1 MPIVMTDLAPETA
14 LDTLLAT
21 RGRSLYLTLDRGPV
35 FAVLH
40 EPPAGT
46 ARTGT
51 GVVLCP
57 PFGWDELCTHRS
69 LRAWADVL
77 AAAGHPAL
85 RFDLPGTGD
94 SGGSPFDP
102 GRLAA
107 WTEAVAAAA
116 EWLCASQ
123 ECERIVAIGLGLGGM
138 LALRALADGA
148 PIDDLVL
155 WSVPARGSLLLRE
168 MRAFAQMAASET
180 GEAGQADPPALH
192 DGALEVAGF
201 VLSAETVAELEALDL
216 TTRPL
221 PRPARR
227 RVLLL
232 GRDTLAP
239 DRRLRA
245 YFEAAGAAL
254 TTADGPGYGR
264 LVTHP
269 QFAETPHEVFAHT
282 LSWLAEPPL
291 AETDTDT
298 DTDTATDGGAPAPR
312 RVASAD
318 HADLCVGEVTVRE
331 TPFEFDYHGR
341 RLAGVLAQP
350 ASPASDAVICA
361 VLLNAGAVRRIG
373 PNRMWVEAA
382 RRWAARG
389 VPTLRL
395 DAVGLGDSDGDERLY
410 QRTSEFYRDEI
421 AEQVLAALD
430 ELESRGLPGA
440 FLIGGLCSGAYWGF
454 HAALADERVRGLILV
469 NLWSFVW
476 SEEIAVARDARRART
491 LLRSGAWREVARIAI
506 GEGRIGRMVRTKL
519 RSVVGAARRDEDTLA
534 ALSDA
539 IDDALGQLRDRQVQT
554 LLLLSLGEPLS
565 EDLEEDGR
573 IERLAEWPNLRLERI
588 PLEDHIFR
596 PVWAQRHVH
605 SALDEALTR
614 TLLDQPP
621 DSGSA

>member
-1 MPIVMTDLAPETA
+1 MLMVMTDLAPETT
-14 LDTLLAT
+14 LDTLLAS
-21 RGRSLYLTLDRGPV
+21 RGRSLYLTLDRAPV

-46 ARTGT
+46 ARTST
-51 GVVLCP
+51 GVLLCP

-69 LRAWADVL
+69 VRAWADAL
-77 AAAGHPAL
+77 SAAGHATL
-85 RFDLPGTGD
+85 RIDLPGTGD
-94 SGGSPFDP
+94 SGGSPSDP

-116 EWLCASQ
+116 DWLRASQ

-138 LALRALADGA
+138 LALRALAGGA

-168 MRAFAQMAASET
+168 MRAFAQITAGET
-180 GEAGQADPPALH
+180 GEAEQASPPALD

-201 VLSAETVAELEALDL
+201 VLSAETVAELEQLDL
-216 TTRPL
+216 TTLPL
-221 PRPARR
+221 PHAARR
-227 RVLLL
+227 RILLL

-245 YFEAAGAAL
+245 YFERSGAAL
-254 TTADGPGYGR
+254 TTADGPGYGK

-282 LSWLAEPPL
+282 LSWLAAEPPL
-291 AETDTDT
+291 SEP
-298 DTDTATDGGAPAPR
+298 DGGAPTAR
-312 RVASAD
+312 CSVASAD
-318 HADLCVGEVTVRE
+318 HADLRVGEVTIRE
-331 TPFEFDYHGR
+331 TPFEFDYHGK

-350 ASPASDAVICA
+350 TASPASEAAICA

-382 RRWAARG
+382 RRWAALG
-389 VPTLRL
+389 VPSLRL

-410 QRTSEFYRDEI
+410 YRTSEFYRHEI

-430 ELESRGLPGA
+430 ELESRGLPGR
-440 FLIGGLCSGAYWGF
+440 FLVGGLCSGAYWGF

-491 LLRSGAWREVARIAI
+491 LLRSGAWREVARIAV
-506 GEGRIGRMVRTKL
+506 GQGRIGRMVRTKL
-519 RSVVGAARRDEDTLA
+519 RSVVGAARGDEDTLA
-534 ALSDA
+534 ELSDA
-539 IDDALGQLRDRQVQT
+539 IDDALGQLRDRRVQT

-565 EDLEEDGR
+565 EDLRDDGR
-573 IERLAEWPNLRLERI
+573 IDRLAEWPNLQLERI

-605 SALDEALTR
+605 SALDGALTR
-614 TLLDQPP
+614 TLRDQRARSPI
-621 DSGSA
+621 DVSDRST

>member
-1 MPIVMTDLAPETA
+1 MLKVMSDLAPETA
-14 LDTLLAT
+14 VETLVAS
-21 RGRSLYLTLDRGPV
+21 RGRSLYLALDPDPV
-35 FAVLH
+35 FAVVH
-40 EPPAGT
+40 APAGT
-46 ARTGT
+46 SRSST

-69 LRAWADVL
+69 LRAWADTL
-77 AAAGHPAL
+77 AAAGHAAL

-94 SGGSPFDP
+94 SGGSPSDP

-107 WTEAVAAAA
+107 WTAAVAGAA
-116 EWLCASQ
+116 EWLRASQ
-123 ECERIVAIGLGLGGM
+123 DCERIVAIGLGLGGM

-168 MRAFAQMAASET
+168 MRAFAQMAASEA
-180 GEAGQADPPALH
+180 GEAEHGNPPA
-192 DGALEVAGF
+192 DGAGGLEVAGF
-201 VLSAETVAELEALDL
+201 VLSAETVGELAELDL
-216 TTRPL
+216 TTLRL
-221 PRPARR
+221 PPAARR

-239 DRRLRA
+239 DRRLRE
-245 YFEAAGAAL
+245 YFERDGAAL

-269 QFAETPHEVFAHT
+269 QFAETPHEVFAYT
-282 LSWLAEPPL
+282 LSWLAAEPAAAAP
-291 AETDTDT
+291 DS
-298 DTDTATDGGAPAPR
+298 GAPPSR
-312 RVASAD
+312 RDVASAD
-318 HADLCVGEVTVRE
+318 HADLRVGQATIRE
-331 TPFEFDYHGR
+331 TPFEFDYHGK

-350 ASPASDAVICA
+350 TATPASQATICA

-382 RRWAARG
+382 RRWAALG
-389 VPTLRL
+389 VPSLRL

-410 QRTSEFYRDEI
+410 HRTSEFYRHEI

-430 ELESRGLPGA
+430 ELEARGLPGR
-440 FLIGGLCSGAYWGF
+440 FLVGGLCSGAYWGF

-476 SEEIAVARDARRART
+476 SEEIAAARDARRART
-491 LLRSGAWREVARIAI
+491 LLRSGAWREVARIAV
-506 GEGRIGRMVRTKL
+506 GQGRIGRMVRTKL
-519 RSVVGAARRDEDTLA
+519 RRAVGAARRDEGALA
-534 ALSDA
+534 GLSDA
-539 IDDALGQLRDRQVQT
+539 IDDALGALRDREVQT

-565 EDLEEDGR
+565 EDLIDEGR
-573 IERLAEWPNLRLERI
+573 IDRLAEWPNLRLERI

-605 SALDEALTR
+605 AALDEALMR
-614 TLLDQPP
+614 TLGDRPAHAR
-621 DSGSA
+621 SA